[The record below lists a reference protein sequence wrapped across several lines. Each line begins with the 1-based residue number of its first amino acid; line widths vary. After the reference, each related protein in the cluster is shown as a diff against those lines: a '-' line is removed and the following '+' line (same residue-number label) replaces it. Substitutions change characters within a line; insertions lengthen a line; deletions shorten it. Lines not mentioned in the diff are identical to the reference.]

1 MIKRIKRIV
10 DNRVLLLGIDQ
21 HYREGMKLFEAKVLL
36 GCAKAVAE
44 RLRVVE
50 ADVPIEGYYDNR
62 EIPELKSY
70 FRLMRALQEVKSE
83 KGASARNMAE
93 LKRLRE
99 ILGSAMYGRAQYTRR
114 GVRMLL
120 PAGRD
125 AFSVALGRLVAADWN
140 VPTLLEAARE
150 AALTYD
156 DISLVG
162 LAARVGDPVA
172 LAAQQ
177 ANRFIELYNRL
188 VAAANAAL
196 SADMRVDDRFRW
208 HARRPMRPATA
219 KNAAF
224 YYDLATD
231 NEIVGRCVHVGT
243 RIDTNEK
250 YHWAIRVAAGHAG
263 LEVHEFWSAELWT
276 ASRYLGELR

>member
-1 MIKRIKRIV
+1 MGYLYFKPGRPVVDDYRLEEGPLGVKRIKRIV

-125 AFSVALGRLVAADWN
+125 AFSARAATGAATG
-140 VPTLLEAARE
+140 VPAASTRRPSATE
-150 AALTYD
+150 SITRC
-156 DISLVG
+156 
-162 LAARVGDPVA
+162 ARVM
-172 LAAQQ
+172 
-177 ANRFIELYNRL
+177 
-188 VAAANAAL
+188 
-196 SADMRVDDRFRW
+196 S
-208 HARRPMRPATA
+208 RRR
-219 KNAAF
+219 
-224 YYDLATD
+224 
-231 NEIVGRCVHVGT
+231 R
-243 RIDTNEK
+243 R
-250 YHWAIRVAAGHAG
+250 
-263 LEVHEFWSAELWT
+263 
-276 ASRYLGELR
+276 